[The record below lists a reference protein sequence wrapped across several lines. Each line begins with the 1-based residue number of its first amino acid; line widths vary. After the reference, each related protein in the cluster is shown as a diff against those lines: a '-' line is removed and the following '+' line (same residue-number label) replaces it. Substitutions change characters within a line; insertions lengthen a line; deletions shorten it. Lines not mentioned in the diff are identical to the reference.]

1 MKEERY
7 DFMLGNTTDEEIDS
21 AIDGNLDI
29 VSVIRME
36 MTDDD
41 ENDTHHLLSLYKEAD
56 KKERAIMDAL
66 MISICGWTLSSLI
79 RIADENGF
87 ELEN

>member
-1 MKEERY
+1 MKKERY

-29 VSVIRME
+29 ISVIRME
-36 MTDDD
+36 MMDDD
-41 ENDTHHLLSLYKEAD
+41 ENDTHHLLFLYKEAD

-79 RIADENGF
+79 READKRDC
-87 ELEN
+87 LLD